1 MSSKLH
7 VQEHVTCKNMK
18 QKKMQAQT
26 TMLKH
31 TLLTK
36 MLSQHAW
43 ISVYNAQVNI
53 KVTMWLLAIKFYLLN
68 LLLHLYLW
76 MRLWLRKSRCRL
88 GSSSTSYC
96 GKIMLLQCKITLCI
110 TDNRSNPVSP
120 EVELSQCLEPRKVS
134 NTRYII
140 SSQVENSQVC
150 QVTQTLYLTNL
161 DEYHIM
167 QL

>member
-1 MSSKLH
+1 
-7 VQEHVTCKNMK
+7 
-18 QKKMQAQT
+18 
-26 TMLKH
+26 
-31 TLLTK
+31 
-36 MLSQHAW
+36 
-43 ISVYNAQVNI
+43 
-53 KVTMWLLAIKFYLLN
+53 
-68 LLLHLYLW
+68 
-76 MRLWLRKSRCRL
+76 
-88 GSSSTSYC
+88 
-96 GKIMLLQCKITLCI
+96 MLLQCKITLCI